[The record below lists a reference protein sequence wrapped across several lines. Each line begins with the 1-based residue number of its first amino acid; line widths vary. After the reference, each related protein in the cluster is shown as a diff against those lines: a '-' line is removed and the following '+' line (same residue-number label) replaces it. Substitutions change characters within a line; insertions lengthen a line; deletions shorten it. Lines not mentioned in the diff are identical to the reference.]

1 MIFCQMK
8 CETKKCRNFRLFGK
22 NPQLIH
28 IPLRTKSTVVDVDG
42 DDGSQV
48 REKKKMLFSKL
59 YFRLLLLPI
68 QENWQS
74 PLFTIPVHHLSV
86 DAMVGIVAMVV
97 MVAIPTIF
105 CHRHTFSTHKIAQ
118 TEHIYY
124 MYKLIPT

>member
-1 MIFCQMK
+1 MK
-8 CETKKCRNFRLFGK
+8 CEAKKCRNFRLFGK

-28 IPLRTKSTVVDVDG
+28 IPLRKASPVVDGDG

-74 PLFTIPVHHLSV
+74 PLLTIPVHHLFEGAT
-86 DAMVGIVAMVV
+86 DGGW
-97 MVAIPTIF
+97 
-105 CHRHTFSTHKIAQ
+105 
-118 TEHIYY
+118 
-124 MYKLIPT
+124 